1 MKTRL
6 ELADLKE
13 LIAETKYPDNFGRVN
28 GDIIERTYHSEPWLG
43 KGCYKEIFFNGIHI
57 GYGDLSL
64 PQTTSVRLISD
75 IETVEMHFTLE
86 GHSCTKEA
94 SSSKTYEFGNG
105 QHNIVFSSGFKGVSD
120 WAQGGMRVFEVNLLP
135 MFFTRFLPDGHKM
148 FKKFKQ
154 AIDQKCNTILNSR
167 NYPINAQMF
176 LVIHEILRCDRAGE
190 FKKMFLE
197 SKVIELLLLQLEQIA
212 EFDQRPLSKLTRRDI
227 EKMYEVREL
236 LLKNINHCHSLQTLA
251 AAVGT
256 NEFTLKKGFKE
267 VFGKT
272 VFQYLNEL
280 KMDHAKER
288 LIKED
293 LLVGE
298 VSAIVGYK
306 NPQHFSTAF
315 KKRYGITPMELK
327 LCR

>member
-1 MKTRL
+1 MKTRI

-13 LIAETKYPDNFGRVN
+13 LIAETNYPDNFGRIN
-28 GDIIERTYHSEPWLG
+28 GDIVERTYNGEPWLG
-43 KGCYKEIFFNGIHI
+43 KGSYQEIFFNGIHI

-64 PQTTSVRLISD
+64 HQTTSVKFLSNF
-75 IETVEMHFTLE
+75 ETVEMHFTLE
-86 GHSCTKEA
+86 GHTFTREA
-94 SSSKTYEFGNG
+94 FSSKTYEFGNG
-105 QHNIVFSSGFKGVSD
+105 QHNIFYVSGFKGTSD
-120 WAQGGMRVFEVNLLP
+120 WAQGGMKIFEVNLLP
-135 MFFTRFLPDGHKM
+135 KFFTRYLPNGHVM
-148 FKKFKQ
+148 FKNFRQ
-154 AIDQKCNTILNSR
+154 AIDQKSNALLGSR

-176 LVIHEILRCDRAGE
+176 LVIHEILRCDRARE

-212 EFDQRPLSKLTRRDI
+212 AFDGRPLSNLAHRDI
-227 EKMYEVREL
+227 EKMYEVRAL
-236 LLKNINHCHSLQTLA
+236 LLKNMSHYHSLQTLA

-280 KMDHAKER
+280 KMDHAREK
-288 LIKED
+288 LIKDD
-293 LLVGE
+293 LSVAE

-315 KKRYGITPMELK
+315 KRHYGITPIELK
-327 LCR
+327 LSR

>member
-1 MKTRL
+1 MKTRI
-6 ELADLKE
+6 ELADLEE
-13 LIAETKYPDNFGRVN
+13 LIAETNYPDNFGQVN
-28 GDIIERTYHSEPWLG
+28 GNIVERTYNGEPWLG
-43 KGCYKEIFFNGIHI
+43 KGSYKEIFFNGMHI
-57 GYGDLSL
+57 GYGDLCL
-64 PQTTSVRLISD
+64 PQTTSVKFLSSF
-75 IETVEMHFTLE
+75 ETVEMHFALE
-86 GHSCTKEA
+86 GHTFTKEA
-94 SSSKTYEFGNG
+94 FSSKTYEFSNG
-105 QHNIVFSSGFKGVSD
+105 QHNIVYASGFKGTSD
-120 WAQGGMRVFEVNLLP
+120 WAQGGMKIFEVNLLP
-135 MFFTRFLPDGHKM
+135 KFFTRYLPDGHVI
-148 FKKFKQ
+148 FKNFKQ
-154 AIDQKCNTILNSR
+154 AVDQKTNTLLGSR

-212 EFDQRPLSKLTRRDI
+212 AFDERPLSKLARRDI

-236 LLKNINHCHSLQTLA
+236 LLKNMDHYHSLQTLA

-280 KMDHAKER
+280 KMDHAKEK

-293 LLVGE
+293 LSVGE
-298 VSAIVGYK
+298 VSAMVGYK

-327 LCR
+327 IGR